1 MIILQEE
8 IDPYGEDEWACDE
21 AHEGEGDRESGSG
34 WEQLQEGDEGYDD
47 DYDGL
52 PEPVHMDDLKTVLL
66 VARGGQA
73 GVGNKMM
80 MRNKGGREK
89 GGPAQQLQSMV

>member
-1 MIILQEE
+1 
-8 IDPYGEDEWACDE
+8 
-21 AHEGEGDRESGSG
+21 
-34 WEQLQEGDEGYDD
+34 
-47 DYDGL
+47 
-52 PEPVHMDDLKTVLL
+52 MDDLKTVLL

-80 MRNKGGREK
+80 MRSKGGREK